1 MLELAYRVLYL
12 VRTDNNQLV
21 KRTRKNTP
29 ARAHFSASPTPP
41 PRGFPPTRPALSRK
55 GSALHSCV
63 AGQRA
68 RAVART
74 VSLAKRALRR
84 SCLSVGPSGSR
95 RPFLSLGLCGWLSTR
110 RSPSQRLEPRVRQAV
125 VPAEWR
131 VAPIVNSRFPFTN
144 QSLILHAGD
153 SPSACPAGPRHVEL
167 GGALPSQVRPSAPP
181 LSSQRLMATAQRPQ
195 RSPYCDA
202 PLRPVRGGGP
212 KDRSVIHVHCCVAM
226 KALATPVL

>member
-110 RSPSQRLEPRVRQAV
+110 RSPSQRLEPRLQ
-125 VPAEWR
+125 R

-144 QSLILHAGD
+144 QSTANRC
-153 SPSACPAGPRHVEL
+153 AQPAKARCKKNVVLLQGESIR
-167 GGALPSQVRPSAPP
+167 RIAP
-181 LSSQRLMATAQRPQ
+181 AVKYA
-195 RSPYCDA
+195 
-202 PLRPVRGGGP
+202 V
-212 KDRSVIHVHCCVAM
+212 KH
-226 KALATPVL
+226 

>member
-131 VAPIVNSRFPFTN
+131 VAVAPIVNSRFPFTN
-144 QSLILHAGD
+144 QSTANRC
-153 SPSACPAGPRHVEL
+153 AQPAKARCKKNVVCSLE
-167 GGALPSQVRPSAPP
+167 
-181 LSSQRLMATAQRPQ
+181 
-195 RSPYCDA
+195 
-202 PLRPVRGGGP
+202 RGGMTVP
-212 KDRSVIHVHCCVAM
+212 LFRPAIPSRHPALTFRCSVSS
-226 KALATPVL
+226 LARCTNF

>member
-131 VAPIVNSRFPFTN
+131 VAAAPIVNSRFPFTN
-144 QSLILHAGD
+144 QSSKSTMQKKCRLLARTRGD
-153 SPSACPAGPRHVEL
+153 DRAPIQTCDPFTASGIDFSLLCFQPGAVHQFLTTSSQLPAGKNTSESL
-167 GGALPSQVRPSAPP
+167 
-181 LSSQRLMATAQRPQ
+181 
-195 RSPYCDA
+195 
-202 PLRPVRGGGP
+202 
-212 KDRSVIHVHCCVAM
+212 
-226 KALATPVL
+226 

>member
-84 SCLSVGPSGSR
+84 SCLSVGPSRSR

-110 RSPSQRLEPRVRQAV
+110 RSPSQRLEPEFGSEAVRAAGCTDRQLT
-125 VPAEWR
+125 
-131 VAPIVNSRFPFTN
+131 ISFTN
-144 QSLILHAGD
+144 QSSRAG
-153 SPSACPAGPRHVEL
+153 SVVRRSELAVPGRAYLSTAVQSIQRH
-167 GGALPSQVRPSAPP
+167 
-181 LSSQRLMATAQRPQ
+181 
-195 RSPYCDA
+195 
-202 PLRPVRGGGP
+202 
-212 KDRSVIHVHCCVAM
+212 
-226 KALATPVL
+226 